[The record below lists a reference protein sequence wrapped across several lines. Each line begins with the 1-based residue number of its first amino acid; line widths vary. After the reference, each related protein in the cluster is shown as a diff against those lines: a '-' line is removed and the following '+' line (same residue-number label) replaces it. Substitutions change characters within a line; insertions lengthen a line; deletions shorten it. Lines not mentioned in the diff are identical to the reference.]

1 MSVFLSIICIVL
13 AIVLAVK
20 IKENLKL
27 KKENQNLKDL
37 ILKMEKFSKAG
48 LKIIQNL
55 QGDKD
60 ENFKPKG

>member
-13 AIVLAVK
+13 AIVLVVK

-60 ENFKPKG
+60 ENFKSKG

>member
-1 MSVFLSIICIVL
+1 MSIFLSIICIVL

-60 ENFKPKG
+60 ENFKSKG

>member
-1 MSVFLSIICIVL
+1 MSIFLSIICIVL

-27 KKENQNLKDL
+27 KKENQNLRDL

-60 ENFKPKG
+60 ENFKSKG

>member
-1 MSVFLSIICIVL
+1 MSIFLSIICIVL
-13 AIVLAVK
+13 AIVLVVK